1 MVFQY
6 KLSYEKRGCMRVPY
20 QSTHIGNISRYSCEG
35 HPRTL
40 APWRRGGTELLDLE
54 RHLDL
59 EGHLDLAVELELLED
74 CEQRVGAP

>member
-1 MVFQY
+1 
-6 KLSYEKRGCMRVPY
+6 
-20 QSTHIGNISRYSCEG
+20 
-35 HPRTL
+35 L
-40 APWRRGGTELLDLE
+40 APRWHRELLDLE